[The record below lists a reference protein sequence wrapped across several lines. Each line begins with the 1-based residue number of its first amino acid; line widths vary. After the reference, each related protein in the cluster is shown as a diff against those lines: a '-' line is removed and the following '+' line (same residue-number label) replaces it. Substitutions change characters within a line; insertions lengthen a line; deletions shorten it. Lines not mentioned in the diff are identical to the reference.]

1 VTGTALNLNPKKTAT
16 YTWSG
21 SGVKITGDSTTGSVD
36 STGLAAGSYTV
47 TGHVSEGPKP
57 GQFADCTANFTVK
70 EYEPPTLSC
79 TASPSTIK
87 PGDTA
92 TITATGVSPQNRPL
106 TYSYT
111 ASAGTIS
118 GTGTTATL
126 TTTGAP
132 AGTITVTG
140 NVADDKGHTA
150 SCTASV
156 TIEAPPPPVVA
167 KTSTLCT
174 IKFENDKKRPARV
187 DNEAKAC
194 LDQVALSA
202 QQTPDATVV
211 VVGEK
216 GNVVEKVFKGKK
228 KKMEMADLAAQR
240 AVNTKDYLVKEKGID
255 ASRISVRTGS
265 QTSDEV
271 ENYLVPAGA
280 TFDTDVTGTTAVD
293 EATVKPQARTP
304 LATKK
309 VHHKKKATA
318 APAQ

>member
-1 VTGTALNLNPKKTAT
+1 VT
-16 YTWSG
+16 
-21 SGVKITGDSTTGSVD
+21 ITGDSTTGSVD

-57 GQFADCTANFTVK
+57 GQFADCTANFTAK

-132 AGTITVTG
+132 AGSITITG

-265 QTSDEV
+265 QSEDEV

-280 TFDTDVTGTTAVD
+280 TFDKDVSGTTAVD

-304 LATKK
+304 LAAKK
-309 VHHKKKATA
+309 VHHKKKAAA